1 MDFCCSRTKNGELWK
16 TQLSLDYDLHFVMEL
31 VWNSRAVCSPLSRI
45 RIVRKHGRRA
55 QHERK
60 SNPEMSGI
68 VISSFSDDLEGCS
81 KSVPPASSTKTFS
94 LIGFSWDPLGIPN
107 HRIACPKRCRGH
119 LDGFLVELH
128 RTSRSRTFFG
138 IWSQIISWGLYF
150 RRCGANHGKWVGSR
164 TSYFQR
170 NFQNVREMDAFFN
183 WKFLFS
189 LISSD
194 LLTFDSIEI
203 LWKWKS

>member
-16 TQLSLDYDLHFVMEL
+16 TQLSLDYDLHLVMEL

-45 RIVRKHGRRA
+45 RIVRKHERRA

-107 HRIACPKRCRGH
+107 HRIACPKRCRGS
-119 LDGFLVELH
+119 G
-128 RTSRSRTFFG
+128 
-138 IWSQIISWGLYF
+138 
-150 RRCGANHGKWVGSR
+150 GKRKALPS
-164 TSYFQR
+164 S
-170 NFQNVREMDAFFN
+170 
-183 WKFLFS
+183 S
-189 LISSD
+189 SSSD
-194 LLTFDSIEI
+194 QEFWNPPRVGKRQDRKRAFGATRLI
-203 LWKWKS
+203 WKERKYALKRLIWIDMKFNRRKVRNGGKVDEKY